1 MFAWRTKAVPSEEM
15 SIIGHLTELR
25 HRIVRSLLAVALGAS
40 FILIFYDQFL
50 SLLTRPYVNLCARR
64 PDFNCAGELY
74 ALGPI
79 EGLSQ
84 RMRISGYGGLILAL
98 PVVMWQ
104 VWRFIVPA
112 LSSREKKYSIPFI
125 ISSVVLF
132 AFGGA
137 LAYWTLDKALEFLIS
152 WSGEGVEQ
160 TYQISRY
167 VSLVALMVLAFG
179 VGFLLPVLI
188 VFLQLVNVITPQALI
203 KQWRVSFMVIFVLA
217 AVITPSG
224 DPISMLSLAI
234 PMSIL
239 FVIAVAIGFVVQRRR
254 RRREANDG
262 D

>member
-1 MFAWRTKAVPSEEM
+1 MFAWRKTPTATEEM

-25 HRIVRSLLAVALGAS
+25 QRIVRSMLAVALGAS

-84 RMRISGYGGLILAL
+84 RMRISGYGGLIIAL

-104 VWRFIVPA
+104 IWRFVVPA

-125 ISSVVLF
+125 LSSVILF
-132 AFGGA
+132 LFGGA

-167 VSLVALMVLAFG
+167 ISLVALMVLAFG
-179 VGFLLPVLI
+179 VGFLLPVMI
-188 VFLQLVNVITPQALI
+188 VPTARQRHHA
-203 KQWRVSFMVIFVLA
+203 
-217 AVITPSG
+217 SG
-224 DPISMLSLAI
+224 TDQ
-234 PMSIL
+234 
-239 FVIAVAIGFVVQRRR
+239 AVACVLHGHLRPCSSHHSERRSDQHACARHSDVVPLLGRRSHWIR
-254 RRREANDG
+254 RPTEAPKSRCDRR
-262 D
+262 

>member
-1 MFAWRTKAVPSEEM
+1 MFAWRKTPETSEGM

-25 HRIVRSLLAVALGAS
+25 QRIVRSMLAVALGAS
-40 FILIFYDQFL
+40 FILIFYDTFL
-50 SLLTRPYVNLCARR
+50 SLLTRPYVNLCNRR

-74 ALGPI
+74 ALGPV
-79 EGLSQ
+79 EGLTQ

-104 VWRFIVPA
+104 IWRFVVPA
-112 LSSREKKYSIPFI
+112 LSAREKRYSVPFI
-125 ISSVVLF
+125 LSSVILF
-132 AFGGA
+132 LFGGA

-152 WSGEGVEQ
+152 WSGQGVEQ

-188 VFLQLVNVITPQALI
+188 VFLQLVNVITPQALL
-203 KQWRVSFMVIFVLA
+203 KQWRISFMVIFVLA

-224 DPISMLSLAI
+224 DPISMLALAI
-234 PMSIL
+234 PMSLL
-239 FVIAVAIGFVVQRRR
+239 FMVAVAIGFIAHRRR
-254 RRREANDG
+254 RRREAGSVD
-262 D
+262 

>member
-1 MFAWRTKAVPSEEM
+1 MFAWRKTPETSEGM

-25 HRIVRSLLAVALGAS
+25 QRIVRSMLAVALGAS
-40 FILIFYDQFL
+40 FILIFYDTFL
-50 SLLTRPYVNLCARR
+50 SLLTRPYVNLCNRR

-74 ALGPI
+74 ALGPV
-79 EGLSQ
+79 EGLTQ

-104 VWRFIVPA
+104 IWRFVVPA
-112 LSSREKKYSIPFI
+112 LSAREKRYSVPFI
-125 ISSVVLF
+125 LSSVILF
-132 AFGGA
+132 LFGGA

-152 WSGEGVEQ
+152 WSGQGVEQ

-188 VFLQLVNVITPQALI
+188 VFLQLVNVITPQALL
-203 KQWRVSFMVIFVLA
+203 KQWRISFMVIFVLA

-224 DPISMLSLAI
+224 DPISMLALAV
-234 PMSIL
+234 PMSLL
-239 FVIAVAIGFVVQRRR
+239 FMVAVAIGFIAHRRR
-254 RRREANDG
+254 RRREAGSVD
-262 D
+262 

>member
-1 MFAWRTKAVPSEEM
+1 MFAWRKAAVATEEM

-25 HRIVRSLLAVALGAS
+25 QRIVRSLLAIALGAS
-40 FILIFYDQFL
+40 FILIFYDRFL
-50 SLLTRPYVNLCARR
+50 SLLTRQYVNLCSRR

-79 EGLSQ
+79 EGLSS

-104 VWRFIVPA
+104 VWRFVVPA
-112 LSSREKKYSIPFI
+112 LSNREKKYSIPFI
-125 ISSVVLF
+125 LSSVVLF
-132 AFGGA
+132 IFGGA

-167 VSLVALMVLAFG
+167 ISLVALMVLAFG
-179 VGFLLPVLI
+179 IGFLLPVLI
-188 VFLQLVNVITPQALI
+188 VFLQLVNVVTPQALL

-224 DPISMLSLAI
+224 DPISMMALAL
-234 PMSIL
+234 PMSLL
-239 FVIAVAIGFVVQRRR
+239 FIVAVLIGFIAQRRR
-254 RRREANDG
+254 RKREASAG

>member
-1 MFAWRTKAVPSEEM
+1 MFAWRKTPTATEEM

-25 HRIVRSLLAVALGAS
+25 QRIVRSMLAVALGAS

-84 RMRISGYGGLILAL
+84 RMRISGYGGLIIAL

-104 VWRFIVPA
+104 IWRFVVPA

-125 ISSVVLF
+125 LSSVILF
-132 AFGGA
+132 LFGGA
-137 LAYWTLDKALEFLIS
+137 LAYWTLDNALEFLIS

-167 VSLVALMVLAFG
+167 ISLVALMVLAFG

-188 VFLQLVNVITPQALI
+188 VFLQLVNVITHQALI

-224 DPISMLSLAI
+224 DPISMLALAI
-234 PMSIL
+234 PMSFL
-239 FVIAVAIGFVVQRRR
+239 FLVAVAIGFVAQRKRR
-254 RRREANDG
+254 NRDATDG

>member
-1 MFAWRTKAVPSEEM
+1 
-15 SIIGHLTELR
+15 
-25 HRIVRSLLAVALGAS
+25 
-40 FILIFYDQFL
+40 
-50 SLLTRPYVNLCARR
+50 
-64 PDFNCAGELY
+64 
-74 ALGPI
+74 
-79 EGLSQ
+79 
-84 RMRISGYGGLILAL
+84 
-98 PVVMWQ
+98 VVMWQ
-104 VWRFIVPA
+104 IWRFVVPA

-125 ISSVVLF
+125 LSSVILF
-132 AFGGA
+132 LFGGA

-167 VSLVALMVLAFG
+167 ISLVALMVLAFG

-224 DPISMLSLAI
+224 DPISMLALAI
-234 PMSIL
+234 PMSFL
-239 FVIAVAIGFVVQRRR
+239 FLVAVAIGFVAQRKRR
-254 RRREANDG
+254 NRDATDG

>member
-1 MFAWRTKAVPSEEM
+1 MFAWRKTAVATEEM

-25 HRIVRSLLAVALGAS
+25 QRIVRSMLAVALGAS
-40 FILIFYDQFL
+40 FILIFYDHFL

-79 EGLSQ
+79 EGLSS

-104 VWRFIVPA
+104 IWRFVVPA
-112 LSSREKKYSIPFI
+112 LSNREKKYSIPFI
-125 ISSVVLF
+125 LSSVILF
-132 AFGGA
+132 AFGGG

-167 VSLVALMVLAFG
+167 ISLVALMVLAFG

-188 VFLQLVNVITPQALI
+188 VFLQLVNVVTPQALL

-224 DPISMLSLAI
+224 DPISMLALAI
-234 PMSIL
+234 PMSLL
-239 FVIAVAIGFVVQRRR
+239 FIVAVLIGFIAQRRR
-254 RRREANDG
+254 RKREASAG

>member
-1 MFAWRTKAVPSEEM
+1 MDISLNCAKNREKSPRGCPRCV
-15 SIIGHLTELR
+15 IHL
-25 HRIVRSLLAVALGAS
+25 
-40 FILIFYDQFL
+40 D
-50 SLLTRPYVNLCARR
+50 LLTIMFLRLLTLSIRELCARR
-64 PDFNCAGELY
+64 PTSTARVSSTHSVR
-74 ALGPI
+74 I

-104 VWRFIVPA
+104 IWRFVVPA
-112 LSSREKKYSIPFI
+112 LSSREKKYSVPFI
-125 ISSVVLF
+125 LSSVVLF

-188 VFLQLVNVITPQALI
+188 VFLQLVNVITPQALL

-224 DPISMLSLAI
+224 DPISMMALAL
-234 PMSIL
+234 PMSLL
-239 FVIAVAIGFVVQRRR
+239 FLIAVAIGFIAQRRR
-254 RRREANDG
+254 RNREVSISD
-262 D
+262 

>member
-1 MFAWRTKAVPSEEM
+1 MARRTKRSRVRRQDDEAT
-15 SIIGHLTELR
+15 LTEHLSELR
-25 HRIVRSLLAVALGAS
+25 FRIIRSLLAVGIGMLVV
-40 FILIFYDQFL
+40 LLQYERLLRFL
-50 SLLTRPYVNLCARR
+50 TTPYRDLCAER
-64 PDFNCAGELY
+64 PDFNCD
-74 ALGPI
+74 
-79 EGLSQ
+79 
-84 RMRISGYGGLILAL
+84 L

-104 VWRFIVPA
+104 IWRFVVPA
-112 LSSREKKYSIPFI
+112 LSSREKKYSVPFI
-125 ISSVVLF
+125 LSSVVLF

-188 VFLQLVNVITPQALI
+188 VFLQLVNVITPQALL

-224 DPISMLSLAI
+224 DPISMLALAL
-234 PMSIL
+234 PMSVL
-239 FVIAVAIGFVVQRRR
+239 FLIAVAIGFIAQRRR
-254 RRREANDG
+254 RNREVSISD
-262 D
+262 

>member
-1 MFAWRTKAVPSEEM
+1 MLF
-15 SIIGHLTELR
+15 
-25 HRIVRSLLAVALGAS
+25 RS
-40 FILIFYDQFL
+40 
-50 SLLTRPYVNLCARR
+50 
-64 PDFNCAGELY
+64 
-74 ALGPI
+74 
-79 EGLSQ
+79 
-84 RMRISGYGGLILAL
+84 
-98 PVVMWQ
+98 
-104 VWRFIVPA
+104 PA

-125 ISSVVLF
+125 LSSVVLF

-152 WSGEGVEQ
+152 WSGHGVEQ

-179 VGFLLPVLI
+179 IGFLLPVLI
-188 VFLQLVNVITPQALI
+188 VFLQLVNVLTPQALL

-224 DPISMLSLAI
+224 DPISMLALAI

-239 FVIAVAIGFVVQRRR
+239 FLIAVAIGFIAQRKRR
-254 RRREANDG
+254 NRVATDG